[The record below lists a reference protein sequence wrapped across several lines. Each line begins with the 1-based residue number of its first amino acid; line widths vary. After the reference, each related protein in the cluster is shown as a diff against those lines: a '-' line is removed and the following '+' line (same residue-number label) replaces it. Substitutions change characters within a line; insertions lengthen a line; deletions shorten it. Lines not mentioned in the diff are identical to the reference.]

1 MLYSQTRVDTQRTW
15 EFSTEEALRRFE
27 LQDLAGALGA
37 ALAEREGATF
47 AGLWLEHT
55 PKFRVIVQ
63 FTRDGEQ
70 TIESYTQGSALA
82 DTLEL
87 RTAKVPL
94 AELEEVQLETFS
106 AIRSAGIVADSDIN
120 VKENRI
126 ELYVTDRS
134 QFDSPPPDGS
144 LDISS
149 LVNIIVVE
157 ELSVPAVDIYG
168 GLALNVC
175 TSGFGVIASDGTKGI
190 TSAGHCHNNQTF
202 MGQPL
207 TFEEEEWQRF
217 YDVQW
222 YTTPGFTVTN
232 EFQWRDDGSTREVTA
247 TRGRSNQ
254 SVGQYVCKYGK
265 TTGYTCGYIESRF
278 FRPNYIDNATPT
290 FILVED
296 TAGYSPL
303 VEVGDSGAP
312 VFNGS
317 TAFGTISGKVDT
329 GKAIYMA
336 VNYIYS
342 GLAVNV
348 ITSS

>member
-1 MLYSQTRVDTQRTW
+1 MAAV
-15 EFSTEEALRRFE
+15 LRRAMVYHPGIHS
-27 LQDLAGALGA
+27 D
-37 ALAEREGATF
+37 ERVPMARRREYA
-47 AGLWLEHT
+47 
-55 PKFRVIVQ
+55 R
-63 FTRDGEQ
+63 
-70 TIESYTQGSALA
+70 SYCY
-82 DTLEL
+82 E
-87 RTAKVPL
+87 
-94 AELEEVQLETFS
+94 
-106 AIRSAGIVADSDIN
+106 
-120 VKENRI
+120 
-126 ELYVTDRS
+126 
-134 QFDSPPPDGS
+134 
-144 LDISS
+144 
-149 LVNIIVVE
+149 
-157 ELSVPAVDIYG
+157 
-168 GLALNVC
+168 
-175 TSGFGVIASDGTKGI
+175 
-190 TSAGHCHNNQTF
+190 
-202 MGQPL
+202 
-207 TFEEEEWQRF
+207 
-217 YDVQW
+217 
-222 YTTPGFTVTN
+222 
-232 EFQWRDDGSTREVTA
+232 
-247 TRGRSNQ
+247 GRSNQ